1 MNGNGGGGMI
11 VLILIIFLIAAGVG
25 GYFGYTK
32 WWVPKQCVGQ
42 DPDKTSNVSTFMY
55 DSKKG
60 VCVANVCIDGY
71 GDAANAPVKGVCT
84 QFTPKARSYSAV
96 TNKTGTGGTCTSDGS
111 SSEDGTTVLKV
122 ASSSSTSSDSLC
134 GVACDSLT
142 GCLGYDWDSTSG
154 TTLCNLYTDK
164 PVGALTTPTT
174 TACHNNPTT
183 TSKK

>member
-71 GDAANAPVKGVCT
+71 GDAATGGLAVKGVCT
-84 QFTPKARSYSAV
+84 LFTPKARTYSAV
-96 TNKTGTGGTCTSDGS
+96 AGTGTGNPPVGGKCTGTDGALTAFK
-111 SSEDGTTVLKV
+111 TTTDTTAVTCG
-122 ASSSSTSSDSLC
+122 AS
-134 GVACDSLT
+134 CDTLS
-142 GCLGYDWDSTSG
+142 GCSGYDWNATANPS
-154 TTLCNLYTDK
+154 CNLYTS
-164 PVGALTTPTT
+164 PAPTSADT
-174 TACHNNPTT
+174 TAGTLCLNNPTIST
-183 TSKK
+183 